1 MKVELLHCDAMASRY
16 CNMNDHLDA
25 SIKLIE
31 MMVYS
36 DLSKWAGGQVV
47 MYRGGVMANPSTFS
61 LRFRVL
67 L

>member
-36 DLSKWAGGQVV
+36 DLLKWAGGQVV
-47 MYRGGVMANPSTFS
+47 SVS
-61 LRFRVL
+61 
-67 L
+67 